1 MNNCSALHNDLCHAN
16 LILNPSC
23 SCGYSTENTEH
34 VFIVFQEV

>member
-1 MNNCSALHNDLCHAN
+1 MNNCSALHNDLFHAN

-23 SCGYSTENTEH
+23 SCGYSAKNTEH